1 MEILSRLKAGIVLA
15 FAALAMVIAAGGA
28 ARAVEGADWRFYHNS
43 GDNSM
48 LYYDMESITA
58 PSKGM
63 ADVWTKLEV
72 RGKVYSLAL
81 FEISCIDRRLRTLIK
96 YGYDNVNKSII
107 PLPNSDET
115 YPTRW
120 MYIVPESQEAKLVKF
135 ICPQAREKEKEAG
148 D

>member
-1 MEILSRLKAGIVLA
+1 MGILSRLKVVIVLA
-15 FAALAMVIAAGGA
+15 FAVSGLFVATGGA
-28 ARAVEGADWRFYHNS
+28 ARAAEGAEWRFYHNS

-48 LYYDMESITA
+48 LYYDMESVTA
-58 PSKGM
+58 PSRGT

-81 FEISCIDRRLRTLIK
+81 YEISCVDRRLRTLIK
-96 YGYDNVNKSII
+96 YGYDNASKSII

-120 MYIVPESQEAKLVKF
+120 MYIVPETSEAKLVKF
-135 ICPQAREKEKEAG
+135 ICPLAKEKETAN
-148 D
+148 